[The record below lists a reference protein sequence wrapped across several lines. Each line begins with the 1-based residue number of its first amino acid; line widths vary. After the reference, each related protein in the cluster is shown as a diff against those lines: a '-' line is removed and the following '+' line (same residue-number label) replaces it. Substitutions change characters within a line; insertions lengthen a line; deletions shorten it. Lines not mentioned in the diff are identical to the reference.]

1 MRILLTGGAGFI
13 GSNLTDELI
22 SKGHE
27 VIVVDDLSSGK
38 QKNLNP
44 KARFYQMDLRDP
56 RLSEVFE
63 KHKPDIV
70 NNHAAQ
76 ISVTNSVSDPIKD
89 AEINIIG
96 LLNVLK
102 NAKEYG
108 AKKVI
113 SVSSGGVVYGEPPL
127 PAREDMPFDPL
138 SPYGI
143 SKTTGEFYLRFYSKV
158 HGLRYTIFR
167 YSNVFGPRQDP
178 HGEAGVIAIF
188 SRLMLK
194 GNQPKI
200 FGTGEAQRDYVYVK
214 DVVNANILAMEMG
227 DQEAFNIGTGTP
239 TSVNELFRKLKAATG
254 YKGEAKYEPERPG
267 ELMKNYLDAS
277 KAKAILGWQPK
288 YSLEDGLKETVEYFR
303 NE

>member
-239 TSVNELFRKLKAATG
+239 TSVNELFRKLMAATG